1 MNQDSLHNLIERYFD
16 GETSVKEEKDLLK
29 ALLSQPDGDPKK
41 DEVLAV
47 MGYSA
52 MIPKAKLAGK
62 IGWVRYAASAAV
74 ILILAIVGLTVWE
87 SVETGINN
95 ECYAYVNGQRVENET
110 QIRLL
115 VESQLEEMS
124 EASDEIQNQ
133 ISADFNDFRDILGIN

>member
-16 GETSVKEEKDLLK
+16 GETSVKEEKDLLE
-29 ALLSQPDGDPKK
+29 ALLSQTDGDPEK

-52 MIPKAKLAGK
+52 MIPKAKFAGK